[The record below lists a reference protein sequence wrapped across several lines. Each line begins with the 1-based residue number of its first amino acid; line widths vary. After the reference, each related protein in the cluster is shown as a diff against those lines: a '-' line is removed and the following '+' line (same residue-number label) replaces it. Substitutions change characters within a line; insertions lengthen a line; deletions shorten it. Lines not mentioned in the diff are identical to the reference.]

1 MLAADHDRLLQEV
14 IEIAALTEYNRASL
28 IPILRMVKEK
38 YRGID
43 SEAMQIIADVV
54 GIHPVEVHAVAT
66 FYSFLKP
73 QTEGRVVFRLC
84 RTLSCD
90 LKGKQAIAEQLQR
103 ELGIEFGQT
112 TDDEAFTLEWA
123 NCIGLCDQGPA
134 MLVNETAYTQLTPE
148 KVSAIVA
155 EYRAQLQTAAD
166 DEAPSE
172 TRTEVRAEA

>member
-1 MLAADHDRLLQEV
+1 MLAADHDQLLQEV
-14 IEIAALTEYNRASL
+14 IDIAALTEYNRASL

-84 RTLSCD
+84 RTLSCE

-103 ELGIEFGQT
+103 ELGIGSVRPPT
-112 TDDEAFTLEWA
+112 TRLSR
-123 NCIGLCDQGPA
+123 LSGP
-134 MLVNETAYTQLTPE
+134 TA
-148 KVSAIVA
+148 SASA
-155 EYRAQLQTAAD
+155 TKD
-166 DEAPSE
+166 PPCW
-172 TRTEVRAEA
+172 